1 MKSQRIEPFMNNML
15 PKVWRPDLGALL
27 PANPS
32 IANGPALA
40 WWIALLYLCI
50 ITVRSFIHMLA
61 SDGGA
66 YSIATVDVTIA
77 GGANIIAIFG
87 QWGAIQLLLAFLL
100 WVLLLRYR
108 GLVPLVL
115 LVFMLEPALRA
126 FAGYLKPVITE
137 GVAPGA
143 QFNWIIEPILIA
155 TFFLSLCPSKR
166 GSSS

>member
-1 MKSQRIEPFMNNML
+1 MNNML

-32 IANGPALA
+32 IAAGPALA
-40 WWIALLYLCI
+40 WWIALLFLCLV
-50 ITVRSFIHMLA
+50 TVRSFIHLLT

-66 YSIATVDVTIA
+66 HSIATIDVSIA

-87 QWGAIQLLLAFLL
+87 QWGASQLLLACLL

-126 FAGYLKPVITE
+126 FAGHLKPVITE

-143 QFNWIIEPILIA
+143 QFNWVVEPILFIA
-155 TFFLSLCPSKR
+155 FFLSLCPSKK
-166 GSSS
+166 GPTP